1 VANRCA
7 RQHSAVARHQREF
20 RIPGEAMINVKL
32 DNEESTYR
40 PGDTISGS
48 VEWSEEEGDSLEVR
62 LIWFTQ
68 GKGDR
73 DFELISTHTV
83 TAFGPSGSE
92 RFQFSAPHR
101 PQSFAGKLIS
111 LQWAIEAIAFPSQN
125 TKLQNLTI
133 SSTGKEIEIFAKD
146 PLV

>member
-1 VANRCA
+1 MIKVQLENAE
-7 RQHSAVARHQREF
+7 AVF
-20 RIPGEAMINVKL
+20 
-32 DNEESTYR
+32 R

-48 VEWSEEEGDSLEVR
+48 VEWSDEEGDSLEVR
-62 LIWFTQ
+62 LIWFTR

-73 DFELISTHTV
+73 DFELILAHTV
-83 TAFGPSGSE
+83 SAFGPSGSE

-111 LQWAIEAIAFPSQN
+111 LQWAIEAIAFPSHN
-125 TKLQNLTI
+125 SEIKELTI
-133 SSTGKEIEIFAKD
+133 SSSGKEIEIFAKD